1 MRVEKDRITNPG
13 RIVWAV
19 PLRSPTFLAGSRLK
33 ETCRGEKA
41 ARAGT
46 RGVERV
52 TGNKLNPTMLI
63 VKLRSILRHEEER
76 GGKIEGRRR
85 LNVRAAP
92 RKK

>member
-1 MRVEKDRITNPG
+1 
-13 RIVWAV
+13 V

-52 TGNKLNPTMLI
+52 AGNKINPVVLI
-63 VKLRSILRHEEER
+63 VKLRNILKRKEE
-76 GGKIEGRRR
+76 GCGKIEGRRG